1 MITYKWP
8 DHRTPDRRGVYT
20 EVPITRNR
28 PRVRIPRRM
37 VDRARAA
44 YLRYSLGH

>member
-1 MITYKWP
+1 MI
-8 DHRTPDRRGVYT
+8 RRIPDRRGVYT
-20 EVPITRNR
+20 ETRGARR
-28 PRVRIPRRM
+28 PKVHIPARL